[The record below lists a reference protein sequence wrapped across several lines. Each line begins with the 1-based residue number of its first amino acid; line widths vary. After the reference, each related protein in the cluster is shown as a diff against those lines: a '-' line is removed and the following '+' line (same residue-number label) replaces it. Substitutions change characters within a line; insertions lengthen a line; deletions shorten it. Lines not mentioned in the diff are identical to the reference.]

1 MVTWSEK
8 PFSEVLNNVHTCGP
22 CARIGDPHQYRVIH
36 RCTSILSWLATKSA
50 QFRHIKFIWGGELES
65 HVSPDVEML
74 KNGWERCM
82 AVVIMMGECTGDP
95 MIMEEGDGRMKV
107 GDTKYLHD
115 YASANLEGCLS

>member
-1 MVTWSEK
+1 MLCERLVAGLQHKALIWSHGQK

-74 KNGWERCM
+74 KNGWE
-82 AVVIMMGECTGDP
+82 
-95 MIMEEGDGRMKV
+95 
-107 GDTKYLHD
+107 
-115 YASANLEGCLS
+115 